1 MAKRGQKFVKVLF
14 AGMLLTLT
22 VALGGCSGDKAAGDS
37 TQIADTSAANSSEA
51 STAADAGTNA
61 SSEETNE
68 TGEANETEAGDSHIT
83 IGIPQDLDSL
93 VPSLSQGAGTQ
104 EILFNIYEGLYKP
117 DSEGN
122 LVPAVASDYTMSEDG
137 LVYTFTLR
145 DGIQFHNGNPVT
157 VEDVKYSIETCAGL
171 NGGEPV
177 ISAFSNI
184 ESVETP
190 DESTVVITLKESSS
204 SFMAILATVEAA
216 IVPADVTDLQT
227 NPVGTGPYKFVSR
240 SLQENVVLER
250 FDEYWGEKAHIKDIT
265 LKVLAD
271 SDSIVMNLE
280 GGAVDLVA
288 RVSTAQAAELG
299 DDFEV
304 LEGTMNLVQAMYLNN
319 AVEPFDNEKVRQ
331 ALCYAVNKQEIL
343 DFVSEGKGTP
353 VGSSMFPAF
362 GKYYMEEL
370 GDLYTT
376 DIEKAKE
383 LLADAGYPD
392 GFSFT
397 MKVPSNY
404 QQHVDTAQVVAEQL
418 KQIGVTANIE
428 LIEWETWLNDV
439 YQGRD
444 FEATLVGV
452 DASTLTAGA
461 MLSRFR
467 SDAHNNFVNFSNEEY
482 DAAYAEALAA
492 EAVMDDDKA
501 TEAYKKCETIL
512 AETAANVYIQDMC
525 ELVAVRKGYT
535 GYTFYPLYIQDFS
548 KLEVQ

>member
-1 MAKRGQKFVKVLF
+1 MAKRGQKFGKVLF

-37 TQIADTSAANSSEA
+37 TQIADTSAANSSEVESA
-51 STAADAGTNA
+51 TNMEANA
-61 SSEETNE
+61 SSEETKD
-68 TGEANETEAGDSHIT
+68 TEEGGSHIT

-104 EILFNIYEGLYKP
+104 EILYNIYEGLYKP

-145 DGIQFHNGNPVT
+145 EGIQFHNGNPVT
-157 VEDVKYSIETCAGL
+157 VQDVKYSIETCAGL

-184 ESVETP
+184 ESVEAP
-190 DESTVVITLKESSS
+190 DDGTVVITLKESSS
-204 SFMAILATVEAA
+204 PFMAILSTVEAA
-216 IVPADVTDLQT
+216 IVPADADDLQT
-227 NPVGTGPYKFVSR
+227 NPVGTGPYRFVSR

-250 FDEYWGEKAHIKDIT
+250 FDDYWGEPAHIKDIT

-288 RVSTAQAAELG
+288 RVSTQQAAELG

-319 AVEPFDNEKVRQ
+319 AAAPFDNEKVRQ

-362 GKYYMEEL
+362 GKYYVEEL
-370 GDLYTT
+370 NDLYTT
-376 DIEKAKE
+376 DLEKAKA
-383 LLADAGYPD
+383 LLAEAGYPD

-418 KQIGVTANIE
+418 KQINVTANIE

-482 DAAYAEALAA
+482 DAAYREALAA
-492 EAVMDDDKA
+492 EAVMDDEAA
-501 TEAYKKCETIL
+501 TAAYKKCETIL

-548 KLEVQ
+548 KLDVQ

>member
-1 MAKRGQKFVKVLF
+1 MAKRGQKFGKVLF

-37 TQIADTSAANSSEA
+37 TQIADTSAANSSEVA
-51 STAADAGTNA
+51 TATNTETDA
-61 SSEETNE
+61 SSEE
-68 TGEANETEAGDSHIT
+68 AKDTENGGSHIT

-104 EILFNIYEGLYKP
+104 EILYNIYEGLYKP

-145 DGIQFHNGNPVT
+145 DGIKFHNGNPVT

-184 ESVETP
+184 ESVEAP
-190 DESTVVITLKESSS
+190 DDKTVVITLKESSNP
-204 SFMAILATVEAA
+204 FMAILSTVEAA
-216 IVPADVTDLQT
+216 IVPADAPDLQT
-227 NPVGTGPYKFVSR
+227 DPVGTGPYRFVSR

-250 FDEYWGEKAHIKDIT
+250 FDDYWGEPAHIKDIT

-319 AVEPFDNEKVRQ
+319 AVAPFDNEKVRQ
-331 ALCYAVNKQEIL
+331 ALCYTVNKQEIL

-362 GKYYMEEL
+362 GKYYVEEL
-370 GDLYTT
+370 NDIYTT
-376 DIEKAKE
+376 DIDKAKA
-383 LLADAGYPD
+383 LLAEAGYAD

-418 KQIGVTANIE
+418 KQINVTANIE
-428 LIEWETWLNDV
+428 LIEWETWLSDV

-467 SDAHNNFVNFSNEEY
+467 SDAHNNFMNFNNEEY
-482 DAAYAEALAA
+482 DAAYEEALAA

-548 KLEVQ
+548 KLDVQ

>member
-1 MAKRGQKFVKVLF
+1 MTKRGQSFVKVLF
-14 AGMLLTLT
+14 ASMLLTLT
-22 VALGGCSGDKAAGDS
+22 VALGGCAGDKEAGDS
-37 TQIADTSAANSSEA
+37 TQIADTAAAENSEASTGTNASETNVSSEA
-51 STAADAGTNA
+51 S
-61 SSEETNE
+61 S
-68 TGEANETEAGDSHIT
+68 ETEDAASRIT

-104 EILFNIYEGLYKP
+104 EILYNIYEGLYKP

-122 LVPAVASDYTMSEDG
+122 LIPAVASDYTMSEDG

-145 DGIQFHNGNPVT
+145 DGIKFHNGNPVT
-157 VEDVKYSIETCAGL
+157 AADVKYSIETCAGL

-184 ESVETP
+184 VSVETP
-190 DESTVVITLKESSS
+190 DDSTIVITLEKSSN

-216 IVPADVTDLQT
+216 IVPADVEDLQT
-227 NPVGTGPYKFVSR
+227 NPIGTGPYKFVSR

-250 FDEYWGEKAHIKDIT
+250 FDDYWGEPAHIKDVT

-271 SDSIVMNLE
+271 GDSIVMNLK

-304 LEGTMNLVQAMYLNN
+304 LEGTMNLVQAVYLNN

-331 ALCYAVNKQEIL
+331 ALSYAVNKQEIL

-362 GKYYMEEL
+362 GKYYIEEL
-370 GDLYTT
+370 NDIYTT
-376 DIEKAKE
+376 DIEKAKS
-383 LLADAGYPD
+383 LLTEAGYPD

-404 QQHVDTAQVVAEQL
+404 QQHIDTAQVVAEQF

-428 LIEWETWLNDV
+428 LIEWETWLSDV

-467 SDAHNNFVNFSNEEY
+467 SDAHNNFVNYNNEAY
-482 DAAYAEALAA
+482 DAAYEDALAA
-492 EAVMDDDKA
+492 EAVMDDEKA
-501 TEAYKKCETIL
+501 TQAYKECETIL
-512 AETAANVYIQDMC
+512 AETAANIYIQDMC

-548 KLEVQ
+548 KLSAGE